1 MMGTSSRENGAQIE
15 ALIASPPELH
25 NWGGE
30 PRVGGMG
37 GEVGRRLVRNIR
49 ARPAANTFDVL
60 ETGAGLST
68 LLFLAL
74 GVTSIT
80 SVDPTAGLRDR
91 IVAEAGTRGIHV
103 GPLEYIEERSE
114 LVLPKL
120 AESERRYD
128 LCLIDGSHAWPTVF
142 VDFCFGNACLRQGGL
157 LLLDDVQLHS
167 VRQLFLLLAAQPG
180 YRLVSEQWD
189 WKLAAFV
196 KETDEPFL
204 SQIQPFL
211 EANSGGSMYIA
222 RRVSRS
228 DANSPNT

>member
-1 MMGTSSRENGAQIE
+1 MNESSLRENRAQLD
-15 ALIASPPELH
+15 ALLADPPVLH
-25 NWGGE
+25 IWDGK

-37 GEVGRRLVRNIR
+37 GEVGHRLVRNIR
-49 ARPAANTFDVL
+49 ALPIADTFDVL

-80 SVDPTAGLRDR
+80 SIDPTAGLRDR
-91 IVAEAGTRGIHV
+91 VFAEAGSRGIDV
-103 GPLEYIEERSE
+103 RPLDYIEERSE

-120 AESERRYD
+120 VESERRYD
-128 LCLIDGSHAWPTVF
+128 LCLIDGSHSWPTVF
-142 VDFCFGNACLRQGGL
+142 VDFCYANACLRQGGL

-196 KETDEPFL
+196 KETGEPFL
-204 SQIQPFL
+204 PQVQPFL
-211 EANSGGSMYIA
+211 VTSTGGPI
-222 RRVSRS
+222 
-228 DANSPNT
+228 

>member
-1 MMGTSSRENGAQIE
+1 VRETSSSRENPEQVE
-15 ALIASPPELH
+15 ALIANPPELH
-25 NWGGE
+25 IWSGE

-49 ARPAANTFDVL
+49 ARPSADTFDVL

-80 SVDPTAGLRDR
+80 SVDPTEGLRDR
-91 IVAEAGTRGIHV
+91 IIAEAGNRGLDTS
-103 GPLEYIEERSE
+103 PLEYIAERSE

-120 AESERRYD
+120 VESERRYD
-128 LCLIDGSHAWPTVF
+128 LCLIDGSHSWPTVF
-142 VDFCFGNACLRQGGL
+142 VDFCFANACLRKGGL

-167 VRQLFLLLAAQPG
+167 VRQLFLLLAAQPE

-189 WKLAAFV
+189 WKLAAFI
-196 KETDEPFL
+196 KETREPFL
-204 SQIQPFL
+204 PQVQPFIN
-211 EANSGGSMYIA
+211 ANTGGLM
-222 RRVSRS
+222 
-228 DANSPNT
+228 T

>member
-1 MMGTSSRENGAQIE
+1 METSSSRENPEQVE
-15 ALIASPPELH
+15 ALLANPPVLH
-25 NWGGE
+25 IWGGE

-37 GEVGRRLVRNIR
+37 GEVGRRLLRNIR
-49 ARPAANTFDVL
+49 ARPTADSFDVL

-80 SVDPTAGLRDR
+80 SVDPTEGLRDR
-91 IVAEAGTRGIHV
+91 IIAEAAGRGIDV
-103 GPLEYIEERSE
+103 GPLEYIGERSE

-120 AESERRYD
+120 FEGERRYD

-142 VDFCFGNACLRQGGL
+142 VDFCFANACLRQGGL

-167 VRQLFLLLAAQPG
+167 VRQLFLLLAAQPE

-189 WKLAAFV
+189 WKLGAFV
-196 KETDEPFL
+196 KETGEPFL
-204 SQIQPFL
+204 SQVQPFII
-211 EANSGGSMYIA
+211 ASTGG
-222 RRVSRS
+222 
-228 DANSPNT
+228 PTT

>member
-1 MMGTSSRENGAQIE
+1 MNESSLRENQAQLD
-15 ALIASPPELH
+15 ALLADPPVLH
-25 NWGGE
+25 IWDGQ

-37 GEVGRRLVRNIR
+37 GEVGHRLVRNIR
-49 ARPAANTFDVL
+49 ARPTADTFDVL

-91 IVAEAGTRGIHV
+91 VFAEAGRRGIDV
-103 GPLEYIEERSE
+103 RPLDYIEERSE
-114 LVLPKL
+114 LVLPKMV
-120 AESERRYD
+120 ESERRYD
-128 LCLIDGSHAWPTVF
+128 LCLIDGSHSWPTFF
-142 VDFCFGNACLRQGGL
+142 VDFCYANACLRQDGL

-196 KETDEPFL
+196 KETREPFL
-204 SQIQPFL
+204 SQVQPFL
-211 EANSGGSMYIA
+211 VTSTGGPI
-222 RRVSRS
+222 
-228 DANSPNT
+228 

>member
-1 MMGTSSRENGAQIE
+1 MNESSLRENQAQLD
-15 ALIASPPELH
+15 ALLADPPELH
-25 NWGGE
+25 IWDGK

-37 GEVGRRLVRNIR
+37 GEVGHRLVRNIR
-49 ARPAANTFDVL
+49 ARPPVDTFDVL

-80 SVDPTAGLRDR
+80 SVDPTDGLRDR
-91 IVAEAGTRGIHV
+91 VFAEAARRGIDV
-103 GPLEYIEERSE
+103 RPLDYIEERSE
-114 LVLPKL
+114 LALPKMV
-120 AESERRYD
+120 ESERRYD

-142 VDFCFGNACLRQGGL
+142 VDFCYANACLRESGL

-196 KETDEPFL
+196 KETRETFL
-204 SQIQPFL
+204 SQVQPFL
-211 EANSGGSMYIA
+211 VTSTGGPI
-222 RRVSRS
+222 
-228 DANSPNT
+228 

>member
-1 MMGTSSRENGAQIE
+1 MNESSLRENQAQLD
-15 ALIASPPELH
+15 ALLADPPVLH
-25 NWGGE
+25 IWDGQ

-37 GEVGRRLVRNIR
+37 GEVGHRLVRNIR
-49 ARPAANTFDVL
+49 ARPTADTFDVL

-91 IVAEAGTRGIHV
+91 VFAEAGRRGIDV
-103 GPLEYIEERSE
+103 RPLDYIEERSE
-114 LVLPKL
+114 LVLPKMV
-120 AESERRYD
+120 ESERRYD
-128 LCLIDGSHAWPTVF
+128 LCLIDGSHSWPTVF
-142 VDFCFGNACLRQGGL
+142 VDFCYANACLRQDGL

-196 KETDEPFL
+196 KETREPFL
-204 SQIQPFL
+204 SQVQPFL
-211 EANSGGSMYIA
+211 VTSTGGPI
-222 RRVSRS
+222 
-228 DANSPNT
+228 

>member
-1 MMGTSSRENGAQIE
+1 MEASARENPAQVE
-15 ALIASPPELH
+15 ALIANPPELH
-25 NWGGE
+25 IWSGE
-30 PRVGGMG
+30 PRIGGMG
-37 GEVGRRLVRNIR
+37 GEVGHRLVRNIR
-49 ARPAANTFDVL
+49 ARPTADTFDVL

-74 GVTSIT
+74 GATSIT
-80 SVDPTAGLRDR
+80 SVDPTAGLRER
-91 IVAEAGTRGIHV
+91 VIAEAAVRGIDAE
-103 GPLEYIEERSE
+103 PLEYIEERSE

-120 AESERRYD
+120 FESERRYD

-211 EANSGGSMYIA
+211 EANSGGSMYVA
-222 RRVSRS
+222 SRVSCS